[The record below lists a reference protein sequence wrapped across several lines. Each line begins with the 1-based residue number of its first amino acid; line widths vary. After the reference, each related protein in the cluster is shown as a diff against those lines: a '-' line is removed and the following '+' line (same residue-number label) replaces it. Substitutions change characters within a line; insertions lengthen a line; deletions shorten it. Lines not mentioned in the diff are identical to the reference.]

1 MKLFR
6 NRKGQG
12 LTEYILMLALV
23 AIAAIS
29 AVMYFSDNLRDQFQN
44 VSEEVLGANATVG
57 DSQNGALAASAVVEY
72 NMANYVN
79 VQD

>member
-1 MKLFR
+1 MKLLP
-6 NRKGQG
+6 NKKGQG

-29 AVMYFSDNLRDQFQN
+29 AVMYFSENLRDQFQN
-44 VSEEVLGANATVG
+44 VSQEVLGANADIEGGPDDV
-57 DSQNGALAASAVVEY
+57 AAVAVY
-72 NMANYVN
+72 TMADYVN

>member
-12 LTEYILMLALV
+12 LTEYIMMLALV

-29 AVMYFSDNLRDQFQN
+29 AVMYFSDNLRDQFEN
-44 VSEEVLGANATVG
+44 VSQEVLGVTSTVT
-57 DSQNGALAASAVVEY
+57 DNTALQTPAIAEY
-72 NMANYVN
+72 NMANYVT
-79 VQD
+79 VQ

>member
-12 LTEYILMLALV
+12 LTEYIVMLALV

-29 AVMYFSDNLRDQFQN
+29 AVMYFSDNLRDQFEN
-44 VSEEVLGANATVG
+44 VSQEVLGVTSVVTDNTTLQTTVT
-57 DSQNGALAASAVVEY
+57 AEY
-72 NMANYVN
+72 NMANYIT
-79 VQD
+79 VQ

>member
-12 LTEYILMLALV
+12 LTEYIMMLALV

-29 AVMYFSDNLRDQFQN
+29 AVMYFSDNLRDQFEN
-44 VSEEVLGANATVG
+44 VSQEVLGVTSSVTDNT
-57 DSQNGALAASAVVEY
+57 ALQTSAVAEY

-79 VQD
+79 VQ

>member
-6 NRKGQG
+6 NRKGHG

-44 VSEEVLGANATVG
+44 VSEEVLGSNAVVG
-57 DSQNGALAASAVVEY
+57 DSEDAALAGSTVLEY